1 MRRMMFNLKFKL
13 RSFIYKVKAGM
24 IHALGGV
31 TKLESAQ
38 MAMNDRYTRR
48 DIQIKTARYTQM
60 IEFRDTSPDYFKCYV
75 ESFKICVPS
84 EIGRYL
90 AEKGAIT
97 FKREERDG
105 AIVLTAEAKYIASQD
120 AYGPDRVMLNQII

>member
-1 MRRMMFNLKFKL
+1 MRRLLFNLKLKL

-31 TKLESAQ
+31 TELESAQ
-38 MAMNDRYTRR
+38 MFMNERYTRR

-60 IEFRDTSPDYFKCYV
+60 IERRGISSGFFEGHIEHFRMYAPC
-75 ESFKICVPS
+75 
-84 EIGRYL
+84 EIGKFL
-90 AEKGAIT
+90 AENGAIT

-120 AYGPDRVMLNQII
+120 AYGPDCVMPNRII

>member
-1 MRRMMFNLKFKL
+1 MRRMMFNLKLKL

-31 TKLESAQ
+31 TRLESAR
-38 MAMNDRYTRR
+38 MSAKDRYNRL

-60 IEFRDTSPDYFKCYV
+60 IERRGISSGFFEGHIEHFRMYAPC
-75 ESFKICVPS
+75 
-84 EIGRYL
+84 EIGKYL
-90 AEKGAIT
+90 AENGAIT

-120 AYGPDRVMLNQII
+120 TYGPDCVMPNRII